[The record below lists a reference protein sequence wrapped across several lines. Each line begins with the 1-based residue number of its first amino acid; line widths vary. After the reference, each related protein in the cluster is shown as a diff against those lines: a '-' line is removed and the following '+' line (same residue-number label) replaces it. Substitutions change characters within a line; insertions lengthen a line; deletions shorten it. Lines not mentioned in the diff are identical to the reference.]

1 MSCRQGARGLM
12 ETTSLFGDF
21 RLRIDPWEVDYG
33 DQTPLAP
40 ADDQPD
46 ERVDHEVEV
55 GDAAW
60 QAITPPSGSAPHQR
74 VIFID
79 GVRRMEARIHAR
91 QGEQLIYGG
100 FGSFAVGAVEVENS
114 SASFSEVRVFRT
126 VVLGSGERL
135 PGRVHVRPNLVYESE
150 STPLTEVDGPLRHVQ
165 KSMRLAEAT
174 LARDLCREDT
184 LTIVDGPLS
193 FEPERR
199 GVALGY
205 IKRVHEL
212 YLPSKFMPLLA
223 TLPAGTRTPMFGI
236 QTAKSGFA
244 RYSWFQRLA
253 EPGPGATEM
262 HGIVRLEVAANVGV
276 DTARELANAATTWLP
291 RTAPKRARDPRSPQN
306 LLPIGALE
314 QKLRVALG
322 DSRLFRRWIEALVA
336 KEASRG

>member
-1 MSCRQGARGLM
+1 MA
-12 ETTSLFGDF
+12 SLFGNL
-21 RLRIDPWEVDYG
+21 RVRIDPWEVDYG

-40 ADDQPD
+40 AHDQSD
-46 ERVDHEVEV
+46 EHVNHEIEV
-55 GDAAW
+55 TDAGW
-60 QAITPPSGSAPHQR
+60 QAITPRSDTVPHQR
-74 VIFID
+74 VVFID
-79 GVRRMEARIHAR
+79 GVRRLEARVQAR

-100 FGSFAVGAVEVENS
+100 FGSFAVGAVEVESS
-114 SASFSEVRVFRT
+114 SASFDEIRVFRAA
-126 VVLGSGERL
+126 VVGSGERF
-135 PGRVHVRPNLVYESE
+135 PGPVHVRSNLDYQSE
-150 STPLTEVDGPLRHVQ
+150 STPLTEVDGPLQHIQ
-165 KSMRLAEAT
+165 KLMRLAEAT

-212 YLPSKFMPLLA
+212 YLPAKFIPLLA
-223 TLPAGTRTPMFGI
+223 TLPAGARTPMFSI

-253 EPGPGATEM
+253 EPGLGATEM

-276 DTARELANAATTWLP
+276 DAARDLANAATTWLP

-314 QKLRVALG
+314 QKLRVTLG
-322 DSRLFRRWIEALVA
+322 DARLFRRWIETLVA
-336 KEASRG
+336 REAFRG

>member
-1 MSCRQGARGLM
+1 M
-12 ETTSLFGDF
+12 TTTPLFGHF
-21 RLRIDPWEVDYG
+21 RVRIDPWQVDYG

-40 ADDQPD
+40 TGDQPD
-46 ERVDHEVEV
+46 EQVDHEIEV
-55 GDAAW
+55 SDANW
-60 QAITPPSGSAPHQR
+60 QAITPTGDPTPHQR
-74 VIFID
+74 VLFID
-79 GVRRMEARIHAR
+79 GVRRLEARVHAR

-100 FGSFAVGAVEVENS
+100 FGSFAVGAVEVETS
-114 SASFSEVRVFRT
+114 SASFGALRVFRL
-126 VVLGSGERL
+126 VVLGAGERL
-135 PGRVHVRPNLVYESE
+135 PGPVHVRSSLIYQPE
-150 STPLTEVDGPLRHVQ
+150 STPNAEVDGPLRHIQ

-174 LARDLCREDT
+174 LARDLCSQDT

-212 YLPSKFMPLLA
+212 YLPAKFIPLLA
-223 TLPAGTRTPMFGI
+223 TLPAGARTPIFGI

-253 EPGPGATEM
+253 DPGLGATEM
-262 HGIVRLEVAANVGV
+262 HGIVRLEVAANVGI
-276 DTARELANAATTWLP
+276 DAARDLANAATAWLP

-322 DSRLFRRWIEALVA
+322 DARLFRRWIEALVA
-336 KEASRG
+336 NEVSRG

>member
-1 MSCRQGARGLM
+1 MA
-12 ETTSLFGDF
+12 SLFGDF
-21 RLRIDPWEVDYG
+21 RVRIDPWEVDYG

-46 ERVDHEVEV
+46 EHVHHEIEV
-55 GDAAW
+55 SDAGW
-60 QAITPPSGSAPHQR
+60 RAIAPRADSAPHQK
-74 VIFID
+74 VVFID
-79 GVRRMEARIHAR
+79 GVRRLEARVHAR
-91 QGEQLIYGG
+91 QGERLIYGG

-114 SASFSEVRVFRT
+114 SASFGTLRVFRAA
-126 VVLGSGERL
+126 VLGSGERL
-135 PGRVHVRPNLVYESE
+135 PDPVHVRSGLTYQPE
-150 STPLTEVDGPLRHVQ
+150 STPNSEVDGPLRHIQ
-165 KSMRLAEAT
+165 KSMRLEEAT
-174 LARDLCREDT
+174 LARDLCQDGT

-212 YLPSKFMPLLA
+212 YVPAKFIPLLA
-223 TLPAGTRTPMFGI
+223 TLPAGTRTPMFAI

-253 EPGPGATEM
+253 EPSPGATEM

-276 DTARELANAATTWLP
+276 DAARELANAATTWLP

-322 DSRLFRRWIEALVA
+322 DARLFRRWIEALVA

>member
-1 MSCRQGARGLM
+1 MNSK
-12 ETTSLFGDF
+12 SSSFGDF
-21 RLRIDPWEVDYG
+21 RVRIDPWEVDYG

-46 ERVDHEVEV
+46 EQVDHEIEV
-55 GDAAW
+55 ADANWQPITPLSDAA
-60 QAITPPSGSAPHQR
+60 PHRR
-74 VIFID
+74 VVFID
-79 GVRRMEARIHAR
+79 GVRRLEARIHAR

-114 SASFSEVRVFRT
+114 SAVFGELRTYRVA
-126 VVLGSGERL
+126 VLGAGERL
-135 PGRVHVRPNLVYESE
+135 PGPVQVRSNLVYQPE
-150 STPLTEVDGPLRHVQ
+150 STSNAEVDGPLRHIQ

-174 LARDLCREDT
+174 LARDLCSEET

-212 YLPSKFMPLLA
+212 YLPAKFIPLLA
-223 TLPAGTRTPMFGI
+223 TLPAGARSPMFAI

-253 EPGPGATEM
+253 DPGPGATEM

-314 QKLRVALG
+314 QKLRVVLG
-322 DSRLFRRWIEALVA
+322 DARLFRRWIEALVA
-336 KEASRG
+336 KEASHG

>member
-1 MSCRQGARGLM
+1 M
-12 ETTSLFGDF
+12 TSLFGDF
-21 RLRIDPWEVDYG
+21 RVRIDPWEVDYG

-46 ERVDHEVEV
+46 EQVDHEIEV
-55 GDAAW
+55 SDPGW
-60 QAITPPSGSAPHQR
+60 QAITPTGDPTPHQR
-74 VIFID
+74 VVFID
-79 GVRRMEARIHAR
+79 GVRRLEARVHAR
-91 QGEQLIYGG
+91 QGEELIYGG

-114 SASFSEVRVFRT
+114 SASFGALRVSR
-126 VVLGSGERL
+126 VAVLGAGECL
-135 PGRVHVRPNLVYESE
+135 PGPVHVRPSLIYQSE
-150 STPLTEVDGPLRHVQ
+150 STPHAEVDGPLRHIQ

-174 LARDLCREDT
+174 LARDLCSHDT

-212 YLPSKFMPLLA
+212 YLPAKFIPLLA
-223 TLPAGTRTPMFGI
+223 ALPAGTRTPMFGI

-253 EPGPGATEM
+253 DPGPGATEM
-262 HGIVRLEVAANVGV
+262 HGIVRLEVAASVGV
-276 DTARELANAATTWLP
+276 DAARDLANAATAWLP

-322 DSRLFRRWIEALVA
+322 DARLFRRWIEALVA

>member
-1 MSCRQGARGLM
+1 M
-12 ETTSLFGDF
+12 TSFFGDYCV
-21 RLRIDPWEVDYG
+21 RIDPWQVEYG

-40 ADDQPD
+40 AEDQPD
-46 ERVDHEVEV
+46 EQVDHEIEV
-55 GDAAW
+55 GDAKW
-60 QAITPPSGSAPHQR
+60 HAITPTGAARPHKR
-74 VIFID
+74 VVFID
-79 GVRRMEARIHAR
+79 GIRRLEARVHAR

-100 FGSFAVGAVEVENS
+100 FGSFAVGAVVVENS
-114 SASFSEVRVFRT
+114 SASFGDLRVFR
-126 VVLGSGERL
+126 VAVLGAGERL
-135 PGRVHVRPNLVYESE
+135 PAPVQVWSNLIYEPE
-150 STPLTEVDGPLRHVQ
+150 STPNAEVDGPLRHIQ

-174 LARDLCREDT
+174 LARDLCSHDT

-212 YLPSKFMPLLA
+212 YLPAKFIPLLA
-223 TLPAGTRTPMFGI
+223 ALPAGARTPMFRI

-253 EPGPGATEM
+253 APGPGATDM
-262 HGIVRLEVAANVGV
+262 HGIVRLQVAANVGV
-276 DTARELANAATTWLP
+276 DAARGLANAATAWLP

-322 DSRLFRRWIEALVA
+322 DARLFRRWIEALVA

>member
-1 MSCRQGARGLM
+1 MR
-12 ETTSLFGDF
+12 
-21 RLRIDPWEVDYG
+21 RL
-33 DQTPLAP
+33 
-40 ADDQPD
+40 
-46 ERVDHEVEV
+46 
-55 GDAAW
+55 
-60 QAITPPSGSAPHQR
+60 
-74 VIFID
+74 
-79 GVRRMEARIHAR
+79 EARVHAR
-91 QGEQLIYGG
+91 RGDQLIYGG
-100 FGSFAVGAVEVENS
+100 FGSFAVGAVEVENL
-114 SASFSEVRVFRT
+114 SALFDEIRLFRAA
-126 VVLGSGERL
+126 VLGSGERF
-135 PGRVHVRPNLVYESE
+135 PGPVHVRSNLAYQPET
-150 STPLTEVDGPLRHVQ
+150 TPLTDVDGPLQHIQ

-212 YLPSKFMPLLA
+212 YLPAKFVPLLA
-223 TLPAGTRTPMFGI
+223 ALPAGARTPMFGI

-253 EPGPGATEM
+253 EPGLGATEM

-276 DTARELANAATTWLP
+276 DAARDLANAATRWLP

-314 QKLRVALG
+314 QKLRVRSRQRQAVSTLDRSACRKG
-322 DSRLFRRWIEALVA
+322 GIAWLNPSFPGVSRLESCSARWTQARSSSGS
-336 KEASRG
+336 ASPTKP

>member
-1 MSCRQGARGLM
+1 MPSI
-12 ETTSLFGDF
+12 FGDY
-21 RLRIDPWEVDYG
+21 RVRIDPWEVDYG
-33 DQTPLAP
+33 DQTPLA
-40 ADDQPD
+40 AASDQLD
-46 ERVDHEVEV
+46 EQVDHEIEV
-55 GDAAW
+55 TDSEW
-60 QAITPPSGSAPHQR
+60 QAITPSGDAVPHER
-74 VIFID
+74 VVFVD
-79 GVRRMEARIHAR
+79 GVRRLEARVHAR
-91 QGEQLIYGG
+91 QGEHLIYGG
-100 FGSFAVGAVEVENS
+100 FGSFAVGAAEVENS
-114 SASFSEVRVFRT
+114 SATFGPLRVFRT
-126 VVLGSGERL
+126 AVLGSGERL
-135 PGRVHVRPNLVYESE
+135 PGPVRIRSNLVYQPE
-150 STPLTEVDGPLRHVQ
+150 STPNAEVDGPLRHIQ

-174 LARDLCREDT
+174 LARDLCGEGT

-212 YLPSKFMPLLA
+212 YLPAKFIPFLA
-223 TLPAGTRTPMFGI
+223 TLPAGSRTPLFGI

-262 HGIVRLEVAANVGV
+262 HGIVRLEVAANLGVGA
-276 DTARELANAATTWLP
+276 ARQLANAATAWLP

-322 DSRLFRRWIEALVA
+322 DARLFRRWIESLVA
-336 KEASRG
+336 KEASSG

>member
-1 MSCRQGARGLM
+1 M
-12 ETTSLFGDF
+12 TVFGNFNVRVDQ
-21 RLRIDPWEVDYG
+21 WEVDYG
-33 DQTPLAP
+33 EQTPLTMT
-40 ADDQPD
+40 
-46 ERVDHEVEV
+46 ESSNEHVDHEIEV
-55 GDAAW
+55 SDVSW
-60 QAITPPSGSAPHQR
+60 KPISPPDDLTPHRR
-74 VIFID
+74 VVLID
-79 GVRRMEARIHAR
+79 GIRRIEARLVAR
-91 QGEQLIYGG
+91 MGERFIYGG
-100 FGSFAVGAVEVENS
+100 FGSYAVGAVELEDDQ
-114 SASFSEVRVFRT
+114 ASFGPLRTFRVA
-126 VVLGSGERL
+126 VLGNGNRF
-135 PGRVHVRPNLVYESE
+135 PNPIAVRAGLEYQPD
-150 STPLTEVDGPLRHVQ
+150 STPNAEVDGPLRHIQ

-174 LARDLCREDT
+174 LAQDLCSQDA

-212 YLPSKFMPLLA
+212 YLPAKFIPLLA
-223 TLPAGTRTPMFGI
+223 TLPAGARTPMFGI

-253 EPGPGATEM
+253 DPGPGATEM

-276 DTARELANAATTWLP
+276 DAARDLANAATAWLP

-322 DSRLFRRWIEALVA
+322 DARLFRRWIEALVA